1 MHLATTRSYSQTLQL
16 LQSPLLSQVV
26 ATPTPYSGE
35 PEQRLAS
42 DEQKKPRNKKRRHTQ
57 RAARDQALSIRTS
70 HGKPVH

>member
-1 MHLATTRSYSQTLQL
+1 MHLDTTRRYSQPLQL

-26 ATPTPYSGE
+26 TTPTLYSGE
-35 PEQRLAS
+35 PEQLLAR
-42 DEQKKPRNKKRRHTQ
+42 DQQKKPRNEKRTHTE